1 MGTMKVYENPL
12 VNNKKLRQ
20 LYVAMVGARVLDE
33 VAARRRAKGSKAGHL
48 VSTRGEEACR
58 VSTAIELIEGD
69 LVSDLQAGVVM
80 DFVAGETFAS
90 LLRRVAAPSLE
101 VRGRRATACRAKG
114 AAQMP
119 WVEDTGERLRMAVG
133 AALAFKTLQ
142 RRSLVVV
149 YVRGG
154 EVREGD
160 WRGVLALASKFEL
173 PIIFVVL
180 PGAEGRKRRK
190 AVTVSAIARSR
201 RVPCIPVDANDAVA
215 LYRAAQESIGRA
227 RGEGGAVVLECIVP
241 QVEGQRGAD
250 REDPIVQL
258 KTFMLGRSVCS
269 DAWLSR
275 VEDSFRKRIDAARS
289 LRGPE

>member
-12 VNNKKLRQ
+12 INNKKLRQ

-33 VAARRRAKGSKAGHL
+33 VAARRRGKGNKAVHL

-69 LVSDLQAGVVM
+69 LVSDTQAGVVM
-80 DFVAGETFAS
+80 DFVAGETVAS
-90 LLRRVAAPSLE
+90 LLRRMSVPSLE
-101 VRGRRATACRAKG
+101 MRRRKAKAPRAKG

-119 WVEDTGERLRMAVG
+119 WIEDTGERLRIAVG

-142 RRSLVVV
+142 HPHLVMV
-149 YVRGG
+149 YVRDG
-154 EVREGD
+154 EVAEGD
-160 WRGVLALASKFEL
+160 WRKVLALASKFEL

-180 PGAEGRKRRK
+180 PGAGGRKRSK
-190 AVTVSAIARSR
+190 AASIGAIAKLR

-227 RGEGGAVVLECIVP
+227 RGEGGSVILECIVP
-241 QVEGQRGAD
+241 RMEEQRSAD
-250 REDPIVQL
+250 SEDPILQL
-258 KTFMLGRSVCS
+258 EKFMLGRRVCS
-269 DAWLSR
+269 EAWLSR
-275 VEDSFRKRIDAARS
+275 VGDSFRKRIDAAR
-289 LRGPE
+289 